1 MIDVQ
6 EELFDRLYFFAQN
19 ELGFDTYDS
28 LPRDGTKYPFVEI
41 AETNLV
47 SDDLKNAYSGTITQ
61 TVNVWGDQD
70 MRFLVTQMMNKLCV
84 NRVSSEHYTFNL
96 KNIQKRILPDSG
108 VPNTRLFHGVLTLE
122 FVYTKGKI

>member
-19 ELGFDTYDS
+19 E
-28 LPRDGTKYPFVEI
+28 
-41 AETNLV
+41 LV

-96 KNIQKRILPDSG
+96 KNIQKRILPDSS

>member
-96 KNIQKRILPDSG
+96 KNIQKRILPDSS
-108 VPNTRLFHGVLTLE
+108 VPNTWLFHGVLTLE

>member
-28 LPRDGTKYPFVEI
+28 LPRDGTKYPFIEI

-47 SDDLKNAYSGTITQ
+47 SNDLKNAYSGVITQ
-61 TVNVWGDQD
+61 TINVWGDQD
-70 MRFLVTQMMNKLCV
+70 MRFLVAEMMDKFLLD
-84 NRVSSEHYTFNL
+84 RLESDHYIFDL
-96 KNIQKRILPDSG
+96 MQSQKRILPDSS
-108 VPNTRLFHGVLTLE
+108 VPNTRLFHGVLTLD
-122 FVYTKGKI
+122 FNYMKGRN

>member
-28 LPRDGTKYPFVEI
+28 LPRDGTKYPFIEM

-61 TVNVWGDQD
+61 TVNVWGDHD
-70 MRFLVTQMMNKLCV
+70 MRFSVAQMMNKLCV
-84 NRVSSEHYTFNL
+84 NRVKSDHYTFDL
-96 KNIQKRILPDSG
+96 KNIQKRILPDSS
-108 VPNTRLFHGVLTLE
+108 VPNTRLFHGILTLE
-122 FVYTKGKI
+122 FNYTKGRI

>member
-6 EELFDRLYFFAQN
+6 EELFDRLYFFAQD

-28 LPRDGTKYPFVEI
+28 LPRDGTKYPFIEM

-61 TVNVWGDQD
+61 TVNVWGDHD
-70 MRFLVTQMMNKLCV
+70 MRFLVAQMMNKLCV
-84 NRVSSEHYTFNL
+84 NRVKSDHYTFDI
-96 KNIQKRILPDSG
+96 KNIQKRILPDSS
-108 VPNTRLFHGVLTLE
+108 VANTRLFHGILTLE
-122 FVYTKGKI
+122 YVYTKGKI

>member
-6 EELFDRLYFFAQN
+6 EELFDRLYFFAQD

-61 TVNVWGDQD
+61 TINVWGDQD
-70 MRFLVTQMMNKLCV
+70 MRFLIGKMMNQLCV
-84 NRVSSEHYTFNL
+84 NRIKSDNYTFNL
-96 KNIQKRILPDSG
+96 KNIQKRILPDSS
-108 VPNTRLFHGVLTLE
+108 VPNTILFH
-122 FVYTKGKI
+122 